1 MAIVM
6 VILATACNKAPVDP
20 TQPTLAPENSIATV
34 DPATGETP
42 EPTATPDPLEAL
54 KFWNVD
60 PDKRVYNILLLGL
73 DELEGTA
80 WARNDTTMILQIN
93 LDNNELK
100 LVSFMRD
107 MYVDIPSQGPYRL
120 NNAHYR
126 GGPELAIQTM
136 KSVFDVDIDYYATV
150 DFIAFERIMK
160 IIGPVVIR
168 IMDYEMEHINKLESA
183 VSIDNDPM
191 SGSIQN
197 PGLNEINEYQAL
209 SYARDRHSSGDDNE
223 RAGDYGRNER
233 QREIVKA
240 AWTKVKSNQLV
251 AIPAAVF
258 AASVYAET
266 NISPKLLITLLQ
278 TMMENNAEM
287 IDMAIPVEGK
297 FWAAW
302 IEEDTKTKYS
312 SDELFDKYESEKEK
326 FEEDQADD
334 SASSGSGDPS
344 PTPAPAPTPAATQ
357 EDKQEFPSYETW
369 RLRKGY
375 ASVIDWSQKNINAL
389 HEFLGSN

>member
-1 MAIVM
+1 
-6 VILATACNKAPVDP
+6 
-20 TQPTLAPENSIATV
+20 
-34 DPATGETP
+34 
-42 EPTATPDPLEAL
+42 
-54 KFWNVD
+54 
-60 PDKRVYNILLLGL
+60 LLLGL
-73 DELEGTA
+73 DELEGTT